1 MQFSQIIGQEIIKQ
15 QLITS
20 VREGRIPHA
29 QLFLG
34 QEGVGKLALAIAYAQ
49 YVSCLNKGEHD
60 SCGTCSSC
68 IKYEKLIH
76 PDLHMVFPFAKDG
89 KTKEICDDLLPEWRE
104 FVTKNV
110 YFSLEQWMDNI
121 GAGNKQATIYANE
134 SNEILRKLQL
144 TTYESAYKI
153 MIIWLPEKMNIT
165 CANKLLKILEEPPT
179 KTLFILV
186 SEQVEKIIST
196 IISRTQM
203 IKIPLIET
211 HTMSSYLQAKHSIS
225 KENSINIARI
235 ANGNYIKALSI
246 IKATEESQ
254 LNFTRYQEIMR
265 YAYKND
271 VLATK
276 KWAEEMTSVS
286 MGREKQK
293 SFLDY
298 AQHITRECFIKNIE
312 INELNY
318 LIDYEENFSSG
329 FARFVNEKNIQA
341 LMNFFADAAT
351 DIEQNVQGKFV
362 FFDLGLKLMTQIK
375 QN

>member
-235 ANGNYIKALSI
+235 ANGNYIKALCIKKRTQRICTSHRLKNKPSVTLANPRRIFDYSCDKLTAHSGNDNI
-246 IKATEESQ
+246 ICVLWRNILQTVRENGFYIRYTIF
-254 LNFTRYQEIMR
+254 LNIAFSTFQRLNSNISRHRTLYF
-265 YAYKND
+265 
-271 VLATK
+271 
-276 KWAEEMTSVS
+276 SV
-286 MGREKQK
+286 
-293 SFLDY
+293 
-298 AQHITRECFIKNIE
+298 
-312 INELNY
+312 
-318 LIDYEENFSSG
+318 
-329 FARFVNEKNIQA
+329 
-341 LMNFFADAAT
+341 
-351 DIEQNVQGKFV
+351 
-362 FFDLGLKLMTQIK
+362 
-375 QN
+375 